1 MFYLAHKCS
10 ILNSLS
16 CHSTHFCLWIL
27 LYVKPFIRPFLT
39 DFYLGFTRRALFH
52 PQKNLNLLNQTFKLL
67 NECMTFF
74 FMNNCL
80 TQNQLLDARLPFDN
94 RPHPS
99 LSHNVRH
106 NCSKSKIPA
115 SASISITDFFGKI
128 MKKSGD
134 PFRAP

>member
-1 MFYLAHKCS
+1 MFDLKFS
-10 ILNSLS
+10 FMSFNLFLSLNSPLCQAIYS
-16 CHSTHFCLWIL
+16 PLFD
-27 LYVKPFIRPFLT
+27 RFLP
-39 DFYLGFTRRALFH
+39 RFH
-52 PQKNLNLLNQTFKLL
+52 EASFVSSSKKNLSLLNQTFKLL

-99 LSHNVRH
+99 LSHNVRY